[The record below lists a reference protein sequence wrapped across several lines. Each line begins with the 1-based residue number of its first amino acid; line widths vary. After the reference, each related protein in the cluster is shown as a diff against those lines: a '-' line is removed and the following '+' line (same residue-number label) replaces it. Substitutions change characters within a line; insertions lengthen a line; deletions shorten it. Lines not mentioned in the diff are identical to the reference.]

1 MAVLPP
7 KMTKVVVVD
16 IKFSRWVL
24 IVYINVS
31 ILYEDLS
38 SMSAN
43 FLLHYTIVIT
53 DHLWQIKLLLLL
65 IIIIIVVFDLYRYYY
80 IIIIFLNTNENILL
94 LKLIISIRI
103 SIENPSLYSHKYKET
118 SQ

>member
-1 MAVLPP
+1 M
-7 KMTKVVVVD
+7 K
-16 IKFSRWVL
+16 IKHQCQQT
-24 IVYINVS
+24 
-31 ILYEDLS
+31 
-38 SMSAN
+38 
-43 FLLHYTIVIT
+43 FLLYYTIVIT

-103 SIENPSLYSHKYKET
+103 SIENPSLYSHKNKET
-118 SQ
+118 SQKVLVHYRSIQQS